1 MLAGWGYTDQQQI
14 WLKEWLDRVAGVRI
28 QYIWTYGQEM
38 VLERLNLGK
47 PEPPP
52 FLLGVL
58 FTILNPSFS
67 ALTAVRM
74 LGAIHKGRW
83 SYEDCTYVQF
93 FRDDLL
99 RGADVG
105 CQMSVAATA
114 TWGTMG
120 HVSHRSRS
128 TPAQVDFCNAVA
140 QDCAG
145 PRIRMIPCAGRL
157 GSAYGQP
164 SNLPVELATLLE
176 GRYVISKIEQNTRP
190 IFRKNLVSWTDNP
203 EAQEALWPAEVATML
218 WRGTFEYIE
227 QGLQMPLAIMAV
239 SAVPESGAPLLRLVI
254 DTRPIN
260 LFADKW
266 NVQYISIKSLRLI
279 PGPKSLFWTVDLKS
293 SKHLCVFWGCSD
305 REKRS

>member
-1 MLAGWGYTDQQQI
+1 
-14 WLKEWLDRVAGVRI
+14 
-28 QYIWTYGQEM
+28 
-38 VLERLNLGK
+38 
-47 PEPPP
+47 
-52 FLLGVL
+52 
-58 FTILNPSFS
+58 
-67 ALTAVRM
+67 
-74 LGAIHKGRW
+74 
-83 SYEDCTYVQF
+83 
-93 FRDDLL
+93 
-99 RGADVG
+99 
-105 CQMSVAATA
+105 
-114 TWGTMG
+114 
-120 HVSHRSRS
+120 
-128 TPAQVDFCNAVA
+128 
-140 QDCAG
+140 
-145 PRIRMIPCAGRL
+145 MIPCAGRL